1 MEAEEVQGFAE
12 RISLTCAVTQRRM
25 RQAARLVGCRHA
37 RAFCS
42 EALPT
47 LASSSG
53 CYRCPIC
60 GLEASEGVVDVPL
73 TLFLS
78 NHPTAESAG
87 VRALG
92 DGLWSYSRPRTERS
106 TNRASGGARKS
117 RREAAAAASTSTASL
132 SVAAAGGA
140 SADSATMRSGGRGGP
155 ISIRS
160 SIGGRSGESLRPN
173 EKAGSRPLQGGIP
186 SKAERRAER
195 RERAARTRLLEAT
208 RAQLIHR
215 ALNEDASTGE
225 ALFGAD
231 DDVPEESVRRGRPT
245 SPW

>member
-1 MEAEEVQGFAE
+1 MEPHAQEVQGFAE

-47 LASSSG
+47 LASGSG
-53 CYRCPIC
+53 FYKCPIC
-60 GLEASEGVVDVPL
+60 GLEASEGVVDIAL

-78 NHPTAESAG
+78 DHPTAESAG

-92 DGLWSYSRPRTERS
+92 CGLWAYSRPRSERS

-117 RREAAAAASTSTASL
+117 RREAAAAAAAAASTSTAL
-132 SVAAAGGA
+132 SVAAAGAA
-140 SADSATMRSGGRGGP
+140 SSGSATTSSGGGGRP
-155 ISIRS
+155 ISSRP
-160 SIGGRSGESLRPN
+160 SIGCSSGDSLSRPS
-173 EKAGSRPLQGGIP
+173 EKAGSRPRGGIP
-186 SKAERRAER
+186 SRAERRAER
-195 RERAARTRLLEAT
+195 RERASRSRLLEAT

-231 DDVPEESVRRGRPT
+231 DTPSATDQYRV
-245 SPW
+245 